1 MAQNSLSSRRVAQ
14 NKNYKNN
21 RVSQIPMNTNASD
34 NDDFAYLKT
43 LTLLYVED
51 EPSIR
56 NQLAQFL
63 NRRCANLYLATN
75 GKQGLEVFANCKP
88 DIVVTDV
95 LMPEMDG
102 LQMCEAIRATHPK
115 IPLIITTAFEEPRY
129 FQRAIDLGVDKYVTK
144 PVELAVLEQALL
156 KCTRIIRAEVA
167 LKDLKER
174 TTELIEAERLAGL
187 GHWRLNLQNEEVE
200 WSDELLRI
208 FEADAAHFVKSY
220 ADFLSLIH
228 PEDRERVKQEHE
240 AHLAKNTNYDL
251 EHRLLLPNG
260 HVKYVHEHCQTEHD
274 AQGRPISTL
283 GTVQDITERKLIEI
297 ELEQY
302 QQHLEDLVEMRT
314 LELQRLKNEA
324 DAANRAKSIFLANMS
339 HELRTPLNAILG
351 FSQLIERDPKLNEE
365 HRSELK
371 IINNAGQHLLA
382 LINDVLEIS
391 RIEAGKS
398 RVQIEPFDFHELLQA
413 VEDIIRVKAE
423 VKNLT
428 LKIERVGSLPHFAK
442 GDANHLRQVLINLLG
457 NAVKYTKQGSVTLRI
472 TPFDDAIC
480 FEIIDTGIGIAAQ
493 DLERIFYAFYQTDS
507 GMAYSD
513 GTGLG
518 LAISQEFVRLMG
530 GKINVNSKEGEG
542 SAFSFTIALPE
553 VSAPSVALK
562 QPLKVVA
569 LADGQPSCRILIAE
583 DEPDNRL
590 LLTRVLENVGFEVRA
605 VGNGQQA
612 VQMFESWQPD
622 FIWMDMRM
630 PVMDGYQATKA
641 IRALPNGRAVKIAA
655 LTASAF
661 KEDRESILSA
671 GCNDMLTKPL
681 NEDSLFKIMGQ
692 LLNVQYRYL
701 DFVKVETVYAANV
714 ELNLSLLPAALR
726 DKLAKAAELLDV
738 EAVQAVA
745 EKIKVA
751 LPAQAQILEN
761 AMATFH
767 FDLIQKAVREN
778 A

>member
-1 MAQNSLSSRRVAQ
+1 MND
-14 NKNYKNN
+14 
-21 RVSQIPMNTNASD
+21 NTNE

-51 EPSIR
+51 DSSIR

-75 GKQGLEVFANCKP
+75 GKQGLEVFEQCQP
-88 DIVVTDV
+88 DIVITDV

-102 LQMCEAIRATHPK
+102 LKMCEGIRATHPK

-144 PVELAVLEQALL
+144 PVELAVLEEAIL
-156 KCTRIIRAEVA
+156 KCTRIIRAEIA
-167 LKDLKER
+167 LQELKER
-174 TTELIEAERLAGL
+174 TTELLEAERLAKL

-200 WSDELLRI
+200 WSDELLHI
-208 FEADAAHFVKSY
+208 FEVDATHFVKSY

-228 PEDRERVKQEHE
+228 PDDRERVKHEHE
-240 AHLAKNTNYDL
+240 AHLAKAVDYDL

-274 AQGRPISTL
+274 EQGNPISTH
-283 GTVQDITERKLIEI
+283 GTLQDITERKLIEV
-297 ELEQY
+297 ELKQY
-302 QQHLEDLVEMRT
+302 QQHLEELVEMRT

-351 FSQLIERDPKLNEE
+351 FSQLIERDPQLNEE

-371 IINNAGQHLLA
+371 IINNAGKHLLA

-391 RIEAGKS
+391 RIEAGQS

-413 VEDIIRVKAE
+413 VEDIIRTRAE
-423 VKNLT
+423 VKGLT
-428 LKIERVGSLPHFAK
+428 LKIESVGSLPHFAK
-442 GDANHLRQVLINLLG
+442 GDVNHLRQVLINLLG
-457 NAVKYTKQGSVTLRI
+457 NAVKYTTKGSVTLRL
-472 TPFDDAIC
+472 TPFEDVIC
-480 FEIIDTGIGIAAQ
+480 FEVIDTGIGIAPD
-493 DLERIFYAFYQTDS
+493 DLQRVFYAFYQTES
-507 GMAYSD
+507 GIAYGD

-530 GKINVNSKEGEG
+530 GEITVSSTVGQG
-542 SAFSFTIALPE
+542 STFSFTLSLPE
-553 VSAPSVALK
+553 ISAPVVCLK
-562 QPLKVVA
+562 RPLKVVA
-569 LADGQPSCRILIAE
+569 LADGQPTYRILIAE

-590 LLTRVLENVGFEVRA
+590 LLTRVLENVGFQVQA
-605 VGNGQQA
+605 VSNGEQA
-612 VQMFESWQPD
+612 VQVFESWQPD

-641 IRALPNGRAVKIAA
+641 IRNLPNGRAVKIAA

-661 KEDRESILSA
+661 KEDKDSILSA
-671 GCNDMLTKPL
+671 GCDDMLTKPL
-681 NEDSLFKIMGQ
+681 NEDSLFKIMAQ
-692 LLNVQYRYL
+692 LLNLEYRYFDFEKLENADVAGVGL
-701 DFVKVETVYAANV
+701 D
-714 ELNLSLLPAALR
+714 LSLFPAHLR
-726 DKLAKAAELLDV
+726 EELAQAADLLDM

-745 EKIKVA
+745 DKIKA
-751 LPAQAQILEN
+751 DLPHQAQILEN
-761 AMATFH
+761 AVATFH
-767 FDLIQKAVREN
+767 FDLIQKAVHS
-778 A
+778 